1 MRCIAS
7 RWRVRRICIVFAA
20 RPFEYRCWRNAHEL
34 LHIVHGVMHE
44 LSTQLGNFIGGAINL
59 DQLRAVFR
67 TYIAQHQDQRETVS
81 RWLRDTVEEGRL
93 SATVWL
99 SLRDLFDPPS
109 PSMAATSAFVKPAAQ
124 GVSGSQQGTQLAS
137 PRAAAAAPEHV
148 KDRIEKS
155 RPNVPLFEPEIRPS
169 CDTMRTGVVV
179 KDRFVLVEQL
189 GSGGMGQVFKA
200 RDLRREEAHDR
211 HPFIALKVLNK
222 EVSAR
227 PDSFMALQREARR
240 AGTLAHPNVV
250 TVYDFDRD
258 GTRIYM
264 TMEYLEGRGL
274 DDFLREECGKGLPLS
289 KAWPIIHGIA
299 LALEYG
305 HQKRIVHSDLKPG
318 NIFVCKDGTV
328 KVLDFGIARLINPT
342 GMATEETLFDP
353 VVALRG
359 LTPAYA
365 ALEMWNREAPDPRD
379 DIYALACVTYEL
391 LSGNH
396 PFNRLSAKAAVERNL
411 APPRIVSLTRAQWDG
426 LKKGLALRRENR
438 SPTVASFIAP
448 FAPRSRLHRYAVPA
462 TVTAVLATAA
472 TLTVSARFY
481 RDAVEDSTLQVLQCA
496 QIPKPAAL
504 ASSESTTP
512 PTPEQ
517 QQSIDDYL
525 VLAQD
530 SLSGVTATTGI
541 DDLKYILSDG
551 PNSVNEL
558 LDAVLRIDPA
568 HREAL
573 KLKADAANF
582 YAARAQS
589 LLGQQH
595 TTEALDL
602 VRYGRQV
609 LPGSQELFRLE
620 QEVCRK
626 QALAT
631 TQN

>member
-1 MRCIAS
+1 
-7 RWRVRRICIVFAA
+7 
-20 RPFEYRCWRNAHEL
+20 
-34 LHIVHGVMHE
+34 MHE
-44 LSTQLGNFIGGAINL
+44 LSTELGNFIGGAINL

-99 SLRDLFDPPS
+99 SLRDLFDPP
-109 PSMAATSAFVKPAAQ
+109 PA
-124 GVSGSQQGTQLAS
+124 VSRSQQGTELAS
-137 PRAAAAAPEHV
+137 PRAQAAATEHV
-148 KDRIEKS
+148 RERIQKS
-155 RPNVPLFEPEIRPS
+155 RPSVPLFEPEIRPS
-169 CDTMRTGVVV
+169 CDTMRTGMVV

-222 EVSAR
+222 EVSAQ

-240 AGTLAHPNVV
+240 ASTLAHPNVV

-299 LALEYG
+299 AALEYG

-353 VVALRG
+353 AVALRG

-365 ALEMWNREAPDPRD
+365 SLEMWNREPPDPRD

-411 APPRIVSLTRAQWDG
+411 APQRIGSLTRSQWDG

-438 SPTVASFIAP
+438 SASVASFVAP
-448 FAPRSRLHRYAVPA
+448 FAPRTRLRRYAWPA
-462 TVTAVLATAA
+462 AVAAVLATAA
-472 TLTVSARFY
+472 SLTIGARFY
-481 RDAVEDSTLQVLQCA
+481 RDAVEDSTMQVLQCA
-496 QIPKPAAL
+496 QIPKPAAPV
-504 ASSESTTP
+504 SSESTAR
-512 PTPEQ
+512 PTPDQ
-517 QQSIDDYL
+517 QRSIDDYL
-525 VLAQD
+525 ALAQD
-530 SLSGVTATTGI
+530 FMSGAIAATSI
-541 DDLKYILSDG
+541 EDLKYILSDG
-551 PNSVNEL
+551 PNNVNEL
-558 LDAVLRIDPA
+558 LDAVLRIDPS

-573 KLKADAANF
+573 KLKADAADL
-582 YAARAQS
+582 YAARAQT
-589 LLGQQH
+589 LLGQQK
-595 TTEALDL
+595 TDQALDL
-602 VRYGRQV
+602 VRYGRQM
-609 LPGSQELFRLE
+609 LPDSQELFRLE
-620 QEVCRK
+620 QKVCRA
-626 QALAT
+626 QALASA
-631 TQN
+631 QN